1 MNHSL
6 GVILCVFVALGS
18 VHAQTRAPNPDPVAP
33 ADSLS
38 ASAKGT
44 KLPTAA
50 DIDSALKR
58 TLGYDASLT
67 WTIIEIK
74 PSAIPG
80 ITEVVVSL
88 NKQAPVR
95 LYLSGDANQ
104 AIIGNL
110 IPFGS
115 NPFAPARELLKA
127 ADGPSTGAANPVIRV
142 VEFSDLQCPH
152 CKVAQPILEKLA
164 ADFPQVGFTF
174 QQFPLPASLHP
185 WAMKAAEYADCSAQ
199 SNKDVFSKYVDSI
212 FENQAAI
219 DPSNADKKL
228 QELAG
233 TSGMDSQKIASCAST
248 PETEARIKKSLA
260 LGQSLEVTETPTVF
274 INGRRITVITNISYE
289 QLKTLMQFEI
299 DHASK

>member
-1 MNHSL
+1 MNQAL
-6 GVILCVFVALGS
+6 GVLVCIFFVLNPVQG
-18 VHAQTRAPNPDPVAP
+18 QTTAPKSGP
-33 ADSLS
+33 AAGEVSQP
-38 ASAKGT
+38 ANAKET
-44 KLPTAA
+44 KLPSAA
-50 DIDSALKR
+50 DIDAALKR

-80 ITEVVVSL
+80 ITEAVVSL
-88 NKQAPVR
+88 NKQAPVH

-104 AIIGNL
+104 AIIGNR

-127 ADGPSTGAANPVIRV
+127 ADGPATGAVNPIIRV

-152 CKVAQPILEKLA
+152 CKSAQPILEKLA
-164 ADFPQVGFTF
+164 TDFPQVGFTF

-185 WAMKAAEYADCSAQ
+185 WAMKAAAYTDCSAQ
-199 SNKDVFSKYVDSI
+199 SNKDAFSKYVDSI

-219 DPSNADKKL
+219 DPSNVDKKL

-233 TSGMDSQKIASCAST
+233 AAGLDVVKIASCAST

-260 LGQSLEVTETPTVF
+260 LGQSLEVTETPTIF
-274 INGRRITVITNISYE
+274 INGRRVTALANIPYD

-299 DHASK
+299 DHAGK